1 MSTYVA
7 PCLHM
12 SRHVYICL
20 QMSRQKK
27 NWGVLFL
34 RLAEQSPAVSDGRRE
49 DFLLAFHSVSAELA
63 DL

>member
-12 SRHVYICL
+12 STNVAP
-20 QMSRQKK
+20 KK
-27 NWGVLFL
+27 KWGALFL